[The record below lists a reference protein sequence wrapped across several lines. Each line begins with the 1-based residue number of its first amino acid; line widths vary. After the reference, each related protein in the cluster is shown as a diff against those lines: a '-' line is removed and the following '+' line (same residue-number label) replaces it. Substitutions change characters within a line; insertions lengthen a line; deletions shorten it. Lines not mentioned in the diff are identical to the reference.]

1 MGIIPIKAVHL
12 SRHSCIK
19 PMRVLLINT
28 SERMG
33 GAAVAA
39 SRLMDAL
46 KNHGIKAKLLVR
58 DKQTQQITVVALR
71 RNWYLV
77 WKFVWE
83 RLVIWKAN
91 HFKKHNLFA
100 VDIANTGTD
109 ITSLPEF
116 QQADVIHLHW
126 VNQGMLSLKNI
137 RKILESGKPV
147 VWTMHDMWPCTG
159 ICHHARECTRYQQ
172 ACGECPFLYGKK
184 HKKDLSN
191 RIFRRKQAIYRQYP
205 ITFVTCSH
213 WLEEKARRSALT
225 TGQQIVCI
233 PNPLN
238 INFFKPH
245 NKQDARVRLRFPA
258 DKKLILFGSVKIT
271 DKRKGI
277 DYLIASC
284 KILAEQ
290 HPELKEQMEV
300 VAFGKQ
306 SPQLAELLPF
316 KVYPLDFVD
325 NEHRLVDI
333 YNAVDLFVTP
343 SLEENLPN
351 TIMEAMAC
359 GTPCVGFNVGGIPE
373 MIDHLHNGY
382 VAQYK
387 SVEDF
392 ANGIYWALTDPG
404 YASLC
409 EQATRKAVSHYS
421 ENTIAKRYI
430 DLYNKITGRNA

>member
-1 MGIIPIKAVHL
+1 MI
-12 SRHSCIK
+12 S
-19 PMRVLLINT
+19 T

-58 DKQTQQITVVALR
+58 DKQTNQITVVSLNH
-71 RNWYLV
+71 NWRLV

-83 RLVIWKAN
+83 RIVIWRAN

-126 VNQGMLSLKNI
+126 INQGMLSLKNI

-172 ACGECPFLYGKK
+172 ECGECPFLYGKK
-184 HKKDLSN
+184 HKHDLSY
-191 RIFRRKQAIYRQYP
+191 RIFRQKKDIYAHHR

-213 WLEEKARRSALT
+213 WLEEQTRQSALT
-225 TGQQIVCI
+225 ANQQIECI

-238 INFFKPH
+238 TNLFRPH
-245 NKQDARVRLRFPA
+245 DKQRARQRLQLPA
-258 DKKLILFGSVKIT
+258 DRRLILFGAFKIT

-277 DYLIASC
+277 DYLVAAC
-284 KILAEQ
+284 KLLAEQ
-290 HPELKEQMEV
+290 HPELKEQMAV
-300 VAFGKQ
+300 VTFGKQ
-306 SPQLAELLPF
+306 STQLAEMLPF
-316 KVYPLDFVD
+316 KVYPLDYVN
-325 NEHRLVDI
+325 NEHRLVDM

-382 VAQYK
+382 VACYK
-387 SVEDF
+387 AVDDF
-392 ANGIYWALTDPG
+392 ANGIYWALTEPD
-404 YASLC
+404 YVSLS
-409 EQATRKAVSHYS
+409 EQAYRKAVSHYS
-421 ENTIAKRYI
+421 EDSVAKRYI
-430 DLYNKITGRNA
+430 DLYNKLTERR